1 MIKLNLLPKL
11 FKLFFIIILFIPV
24 ISIISIIF
32 LIHKLFLQGD
42 FFFIQERAGF
52 NQKIFKLIKIKTMN
66 DNKVTLFGFFLR
78 KTKLD
83 EIPQFFSVISGDL
96 NFIGPRP
103 LLIKYKNFYKD
114 SEKVRFLIKPG
125 ITGLSQIK
133 STSKTNWDIRL
144 RWDVIYIK
152 KKSFKL
158 DFYIVLS
165 TCKLIVYNF
174 FNRSNNLDNFIRLD
188 EVRRNN

>member
-1 MIKLNLLPKL
+1 MIKLKLLQKL

-24 ISIISIIF
+24 ILLISIIF

-42 FFFIQERAGF
+42 FFFIQERAGI

-66 DNKVTLFGFFLR
+66 DNKITLFGFFLR

-83 EIPQFFSVISGDL
+83 EVPQFFSVISGDL

-103 LLIKYKNFYKD
+103 LLITYKNFYKD
-114 SEKVRFLIKPG
+114 SEKARFLIKPG